1 MSEINKEILKEII
14 NECMREL
21 VGDTPI
27 PCQLDVALR
36 DKADTAEQNNLQI
49 QLNALEQEVERLA
62 NLIGDT
68 SVAEQIYTALN
79 G

>member
-1 MSEINKEILKEII
+1 MNKDEIKEII

-21 VGDTPI
+21 IGDTPI

-36 DKADTAEQNNLQI
+36 DKADTTEQINLQI
-49 QLNALEQEVERLA
+49 KLNALEQEVERLA

>member
-1 MSEINKEILKEII
+1 MNKDEIKEII

-21 VGDTPI
+21 IGDTPI

-36 DKADTAEQNNLQI
+36 DKADTTEQMNLQVK
-49 QLNALEQEVERLA
+49 LNALEQEVQRLA